1 MRHPI
6 RTSKKDFQNKRK
18 AYPSAKYALKEIVTN
33 GFFAPNVKNISLNFA
48 NDGKQSFWF
57 INDGN
62 PMTKEEIVNAIS
74 EYGCE
79 SAKTAGNENGMGL
92 KSSAS
97 YFTQFSDNSMLVL
110 ASKTNGVLCGIGWI
124 DPNGQYCEYEDFSPE
139 QRNFVDGVL
148 SKFTNG
154 TVTIVYD
161 TEIDKQELDDFLDEL
176 RYMFTTGLDSV
187 NFTANIDGNSYGIYS
202 FDRHYQ
208 NLDYVRRKNENVV
221 FEFNRK
227 LYKCTL
233 LSTDTRTVKAEDF
246 DFVDETNQ
254 SVISD
259 FGIHMGYDNGY
270 MPIHLPQVEIIGYK
284 SKPQY
289 NYMRGSLIAH
299 PIEGST
305 EYAGVE
311 DWKAFFS
318 KVGNMSQQKVPNL
331 SKEINYHHTNGEL
344 KSNMKSFYNTVV
356 SEFTG
361 NIQEWLPIHLK
372 DTEDKYT
379 QEKLDAINHSLEKSD
394 FCHCDSVW
402 KFRFGYNVDDVV
414 KYDSAEKTVIFK
426 FDENSPLLKRLVRG
440 GRNGKNGDNDID
452 VIIIPTIDVFKMDA
466 EDENTTDK
474 VIAALKKRVRKFNNY
489 YSK

>member
-1 MRHPI
+1 MRHHI

-57 INDGN
+57 INDGK
-62 PMTKEEIVNAIS
+62 PMTNEEILSAIS
-74 EYGCE
+74 KYGCE

-97 YFTQFSDNSMLVL
+97 YFTQFSSNSMLVL
-110 ASKTNGVLCGIGWI
+110 ASKSNGTLCGLNWI
-124 DPNGQYCEYEDFSPE
+124 DPDGQYCEYVDFSPE
-139 QRNFVDGVL
+139 QRNFVDSVL
-148 SKFTNG
+148 SKFVNG

-161 TEIDKQELDDFLDEL
+161 TDIEKQEVDDFFDEL
-176 RYMFTTGLDSV
+176 RYMFTIGLESV
-187 NFTANIDGNSYGIYS
+187 KFVANVDGNSFGIYP

-208 NLDYVRRKNENVV
+208 NLDYVERRVNDAV
-221 FEFNRK
+221 FEFGRK
-227 LYKCTL
+227 RFKCTL
-233 LSTDTRTVKAEDF
+233 ISTNTRTVKPEDY

-284 SKPQY
+284 TKPQY
-289 NYMRGSLIAH
+289 NYMRGTLIAH
-299 PIEGST
+299 PVEGSDD
-305 EYAGVE
+305 YAGVE
-311 DWKAFFS
+311 DWKSFFS

-331 SKEINYHHTNGEL
+331 SKEINYFHSKGEI
-344 KSNMKSFYNTVV
+344 KRVWESFYNTVV
-356 SEFTG
+356 SEFCR
-361 NIQEWLPIHLK
+361 NINEWIPKHER

-379 QEKLDAINHSLEKSD
+379 QEKLDAINQSLEKQD
-394 FCHCDSVW
+394 FCHCDSIW
-402 KFRFGYNVDDVV
+402 KFRFGYNVDDVA
-414 KYDSAEKTVIFK
+414 KYDAAEKAVIFK
-426 FDENSPLLKRLVRG
+426 FDEESPLLKRLVKG

-466 EDENTTDK
+466 EDENTTDR
-474 VIAALKKRVRKFNNY
+474 VIAALRKRVRKFNNY
-489 YSK
+489 YTK